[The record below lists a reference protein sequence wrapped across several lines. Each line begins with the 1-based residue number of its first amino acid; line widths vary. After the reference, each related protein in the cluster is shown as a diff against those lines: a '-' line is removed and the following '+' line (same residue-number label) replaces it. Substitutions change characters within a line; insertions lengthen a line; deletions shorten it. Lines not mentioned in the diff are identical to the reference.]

1 MIIIGDRVFYLERR
15 RDELGDVQGFGLV
28 VDLVVGKSIKFP
40 AVNEKS
46 LRTKVFVILKDNGE
60 LEEFLEFDLKK
71 LVDI

>member
-1 MIIIGDRVFYLERR
+1 MIIIGDRVFYLERH

-28 VDLVVGKSIKFP
+28 VDLVAGKSVKFP
-40 AVNEKS
+40 AVNEKI

-71 LVDI
+71 LADI